1 MISAQHGCVFS
12 NASASMLL
20 FFAWQAYS
28 ACAIARSWDV
38 FELIDQSG
46 GWANFADLRFS
57 RTQSCT
63 VLSGI
68 FIAAGQQ
75 PRAHLLSTRHTVAR
89 LYVSS
94 KRALPAHTLD
104 RPPFP
109 RHHRQAGRG
118 ALSARSCA
126 SAISGKSASTKSEH
140 THRSRRRR
148 YNFAAD
154 SGKRKPLSARMPC
167 WLTLHRRPHH
177 IRLGTHRPPGHA
189 NRLRTRFSDS
199 DRTRSMVP
207 LGLP

>member
-1 MISAQHGCVFS
+1 MRLPPCFCSSLGGRTALMPLRGHGMS
-12 NASASMLL
+12 LNSSTNLAAGRIP
-20 FFAWQAYS
+20 QI
-28 ACAIARSWDV
+28 CAFRARNRA
-38 FELIDQSG
+38 L
-46 GWANFADLRFS
+46 
-57 RTQSCT
+57 

-68 FIAAGQQ
+68 LIAAGQQ

-118 ALSARSCA
+118 PLSARSCA

-140 THRSRRRR
+140 TPIRRRR
-148 YNFAAD
+148 YHFAAD
-154 SGKRKPLSARMPC
+154 SGKRKPLSARIPC
-167 WLTLHRRPHH
+167 WLVLHWRPHH
-177 IRLGTHRPPGHA
+177 IRLGTHRSPGHA

-199 DRTRSMVP
+199 DRTRSIVP
-207 LGLP
+207 LGLR

>member
-20 FFAWQAYS
+20 FFAWLAYS
-28 ACAIARSWDV
+28 ACAIARSLDV

-68 FIAAGQQ
+68 LIAAGQQ

-109 RHHRQAGRG
+109 RITGKPVG
-118 ALSARSCA
+118 APFQRATAPQRYRESRLPQNRN
-126 SAISGKSASTKSEH
+126 I
-140 THRSRRRR
+140 HRSRRRR
-148 YNFAAD
+148 YHFTAD

-167 WLTLHRRPHH
+167 WLAFHWRPHH
-177 IRLGTHRPPGHA
+177 IRLGTHRSPGHA

-199 DRTRSMVP
+199 DRTRSIVL

>member
-1 MISAQHGCVFS
+1 
-12 NASASMLL
+12 MLL
-20 FFAWQAYS
+20 FFAWRAYS
-28 ACAIARSWDV
+28 ACAIPRSWDV

-46 GWANFADLRFS
+46 DWANSADLRFS

-68 FIAAGQQ
+68 LIAAGQQ

-118 ALSARSCA
+118 PFQRAPA
-126 SAISGKSASTKSEH
+126 AISGKSASTK
-140 THRSRRRR
+140 
-148 YNFAAD
+148 
-154 SGKRKPLSARMPC
+154 
-167 WLTLHRRPHH
+167 
-177 IRLGTHRPPGHA
+177 IGTHTDPGGAGTTSPQIAVSVSLCPPESSAGSRSTGAPTISALGPIARLVTPIGSGRGSAIRIELGPLCLLGCVENLNRPSSA
-189 NRLRTRFSDS
+189 NLRFSQ
-199 DRTRSMVP
+199 VA
-207 LGLP
+207 